1 MSLWS
6 RYFTDTVTVHK
17 FSGTNEYGDAVFAPH
32 LNADGIS
39 IKCRMEHKLQE
50 VLDKNGNKVTS
61 EATLYTDD
69 FIPPLSIVFDTFNKR
84 FTVRD
89 CKVIKN
95 LAGQLDHYEVIL

>member
-6 RYFTDTVTVHK
+6 RYFTDTITVHK
-17 FSGTNEYGDAVFAPH
+17 FMGTNEYGDAVFEP
-32 LNADGIS
+32 LLSKQGVS

-50 VLDKNGNKVTS
+50 VLDKNGSKVTS

-69 FIPPLSIVFDTFNKR
+69 FIPPLSIVFDRFNNR
-84 FTVRD
+84 FTVKN
-89 CKVIKN
+89 CKDIKN